1 MDILEV
7 NGLGKQYKG
16 FSLENINFT
25 IPAGFIMGYVGRNG
39 AGKTTTLDLIT
50 HQVKADSGSIKIN
63 GLEYKEDP
71 KKYKEMIGYVQD
83 ICYFPGDFNLRDI
96 KKVLKG
102 FYQTFDEE
110 KYMSYVRKWQLPE
123 KKKVKDYSKG
133 MQVRLMFAGI
143 LARDTKLLILDEA
156 TNGLDPVVKQ
166 EILEIL
172 QEYIEDGNR
181 SVIFS
186 THILSDL
193 DQIADYIFFVH
204 DGKKVMYDT
213 KDEITEK
220 YVLVK
225 GGLEDLNEFMEK
237 NIIGLKKTSVGFEG
251 ILESDKSIHLSK
263 NCVVEKPMMDQIIVS
278 YIKQKEEQ

>member
-1 MDILEV
+1 MNILEV

-16 FSLENINFT
+16 FSLDNINFT
-25 IPAGFIMGYVGRNG
+25 IPAGYIMGYVGRNG

-50 HQVKADSGSIKIN
+50 HQAKADSGNIKIN

-71 KKYKEMIGYVQD
+71 KAYKEMIGYVQD
-83 ICYFPGDFNLRDI
+83 TCYFPGEFHLLDI
-96 KKVLKG
+96 KKVLKS

-110 KYMSYVRKWQLPE
+110 KFMHYAKKWQLPE

-172 QEYIEDGNR
+172 QEYIEDGSR

-193 DQIADYIFFVH
+193 EQIADYIFFIH

-213 KDEITEK
+213 KEEITEN

-237 NIIGLKKTSVGFEG
+237 NLIGLKKTSIGFEG

-278 YIKQKEEQ
+278 YIKHKEEQ